1 MVSSI
6 TCTEPAGTTNVEA
19 GATTSPSGSVTAEA
33 DDGGFIDSVGDT
45 FDDFTDSIGDL
56 FGGDDE
62 PAEAQDG
69 AQADEGDAEAQ
80 ARAGGYEQVE

>member
-1 MVSSI
+1 MMVSSI

-62 PAEAQDG
+62 PADAQDG
-69 AQADEGDAEAQ
+69 A
-80 ARAGGYEQVE
+80 